1 MSSYLELVP
10 RDILE
15 YIAFLVV
22 STPETLFRPP
32 QELLNLLLTSSTL
45 YYSLCTS
52 SAPHLYARIFR
63 STFDLGQN
71 GIYSTEN
78 RLTDSE
84 LTSDF
89 VSRHGLLRRVRRR
102 DFSNKMMF
110 EDLCVAMRII
120 IESAGVN
127 EAHLRS
133 AGFSDFIFTYAR
145 RCLNK
150 QQLACTRTNLDC
162 ETSLVLWLLALTW
175 SRDDVSEITPELR
188 EHFLSLLRPFV
199 LGVSRFVVKSVSL
212 NVPANHNFQDVRE
225 SKLFVRNRLSHSPK
239 ADCDMSIPSATS
251 AAIILYFAL
260 QEASAI
266 KVTPRLLFGRIID
279 QRDGREGPTMED
291 YCRMTN
297 YQTPLFGD
305 DCPAPETAKPKLS
318 NSIRH
323 DPQFFNPKLPGSNAY
338 CYLPDI
344 ITGLWEGVYMVSC
357 AHMDKEAPFSP
368 SVPDFICKKSMQCS
382 LALFFYFGTPDS
394 DILVPRSIG
403 DEVSQW
409 TAMPRDFSTE
419 LDCLTVSGRKTPYE
433 KFVSSASGKC
443 QVFRNYSQALDCL
456 VIGQTAQ
463 DHDRAWGGFNFA
475 GRLKRNGTIVM
486 KREPKNSSD
495 ASLGT
500 WIFEGNVR
508 YGSVFAGKWRS
519 NIRRSAS
526 GINGLFSLGKTVTP
540 SQDEG

>member
-1 MSSYLELVP
+1 MTSYLELVP

-84 LTSDF
+84 LTLDC

-175 SRDDVSEITPELR
+175 SRDDVSEISPELR

-199 LGVSRFVVKSVSL
+199 LGPTATSRMFERASS
-212 NVPANHNFQDVRE
+212 F
-225 SKLFVRNRLSHSPK
+225 
-239 ADCDMSIPSATS
+239 ATS

-318 NSIRH
+318 SSIRH

-357 AHMDKEAPFSP
+357 THMDKEAPFSP
-368 SVPDFICKKSMQCS
+368 NAPDFICKKSMQCS

-519 NIRRSAS
+519 NIRSAS
-526 GINGLFSLGKTVTP
+526 GINGLFSLEKTVTP